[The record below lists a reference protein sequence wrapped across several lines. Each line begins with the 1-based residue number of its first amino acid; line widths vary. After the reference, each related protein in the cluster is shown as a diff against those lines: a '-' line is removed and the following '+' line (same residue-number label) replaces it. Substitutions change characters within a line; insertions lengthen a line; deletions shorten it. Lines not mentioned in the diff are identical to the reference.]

1 VASTFE
7 KDNHTTRYEGT
18 VVSFDFSTLNYGIS
32 WDDSD
37 YSVDSS
43 NGTIPLINN
52 WFVKTGQDAK
62 HLFGHSFEL
71 CDHPLPTAEL
81 TPMETGSQGRG
92 KSQSSSRQKP
102 SSDLSFLFL
111 KEQMKDIIIIINKAK
126 SDSQKDKYSQKCVCK
141 GNLSKAVQTLY
152 KESFAISLRLMTGL
166 GLASTRL
173 FTVPKM
179 ATLSG

>member
-52 WFVKTGQDAK
+52 WFVKTGQESARERIQAGAPFALMVF
-62 HLFGHSFEL
+62 HH
-71 CDHPLPTAEL
+71 
-81 TPMETGSQGRG
+81 
-92 KSQSSSRQKP
+92 
-102 SSDLSFLFL
+102 
-111 KEQMKDIIIIINKAK
+111 
-126 SDSQKDKYSQKCVCK
+126 DS
-141 GNLSKAVQTLY
+141 L
-152 KESFAISLRLMTGL
+152 ERLL
-166 GLASTRL
+166 
-173 FTVPKM
+173 
-179 ATLSG
+179 